1 MPKVDIRTMPLGML
15 RIFRRIYT
23 QPASVV
29 IITGNWKLGKTDFG
43 FFNMEILKALGLI
56 REFAS
61 NAQTMNVDDFP
72 MKHIEAL
79 NQLKAFGT
87 ADRHSKLFMYDE
99 VIESTPTRS
108 AMSKLNVGWVRFI
121 PQLSKMHMHLLVL
134 TQVTQMADSV
144 FMNPV
149 FCRGVWRKTSLTTAE
164 FSGRD
169 IVRDVYKVSD
179 VPRTSIA
186 FDPDLIA
193 TFKLEETSM
202 DFKNMPL
209 MIQVASLYGDNMS
222 FPKIGEKLGLHRQQI
237 KREIMKVCR
246 FVSHMSPDNTDGLR
260 EIPDGDDEP
269 KKIYPH
275 HINK

>member
-1 MPKVDIRTMPLGML
+1 
-15 RIFRRIYT
+15 
-23 QPASVV
+23 
-29 IITGNWKLGKTDFG
+29 
-43 FFNMEILKALGLI
+43 MEILKALGLI

-61 NAQTMNVDDFP
+61 NAQTMNVNDFP

-108 AMSKLNVGWVRFI
+108 AMSKLNVGWVRVI

-169 IVRDVYKVSD
+169 IVRDIYKVSD

-209 MIQVASLYGDNMS
+209 MFQVARLYGDNGTYAIIKKTLNI
-222 FPKIGEKLGLHRQQI
+222 PDIQI
-237 KREIMKVCR
+237 RREIMKVCR
-246 FVSHMSPDNTDGLR
+246 YATNNLQYNTDGFK
-260 EIPDGDDEP
+260 EPDDGKLEP
-269 KKIYPH
+269 QKIYPH